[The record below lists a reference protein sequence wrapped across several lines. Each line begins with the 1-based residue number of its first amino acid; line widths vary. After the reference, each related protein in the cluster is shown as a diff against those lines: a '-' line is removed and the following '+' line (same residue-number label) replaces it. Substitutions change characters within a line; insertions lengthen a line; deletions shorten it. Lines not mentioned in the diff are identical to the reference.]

1 MCSYL
6 MGAMDEVKMKN
17 VFETTVLSLSGL
29 KTSSETKK
37 AIQNRSNIF
46 IMSDA
51 AEDAVLRPK
60 EYGAFDHGMRA
71 ALAAR
76 IAFQNQEDGLA
87 HKYLKGAGNFKK
99 VANPSYKGET
109 KDLKSILSFMD
120 KVAKDTRNVVVEDI
134 TALKSAHVDDADI
147 VRLAELNSFMAYQ
160 IRLITGLRLMK
171 GAEDERGIA

>member
-1 MCSYL
+1 
-6 MGAMDEVKMKN
+6 MDKVKMKN

-29 KTSSETKK
+29 KTSSETEK
-37 AIQNRSNIF
+37 AVQNRSNIF

-76 IAFQNQEDGLA
+76 IAFQHQEDDLA
-87 HKYLKGAGNFKK
+87 RRYMEDAGNFKK
-99 VANPSYKGET
+99 IANPTYKGET
-109 KDLKSILSFMD
+109 KDLESILSFMD
-120 KVAKDTRNVVVEDI
+120 KVAEDTRNVEAEDI
-134 TALKSAHVDDADI
+134 TALKSAHVNDADI

-160 IRLITGLRLMK
+160 IRLIAGLRLMK
-171 GAEDERGIA
+171 GAKDEGDIA

>member
-1 MCSYL
+1 
-6 MGAMDEVKMKN
+6 MKN
-17 VFETTVLSLSGL
+17 VFETTVLSWSGL

-37 AIQNRSNIF
+37 AVQNRSNIF

-76 IAFQNQEDGLA
+76 IAFQHQEDDLA
-87 HKYLKGAGNFKK
+87 RRYMEDAGNFKK
-99 VANPSYKGET
+99 IANPTYKGET
-109 KDLKSILSFMD
+109 KDLESILSFMD
-120 KVAKDTRNVVVEDI
+120 KVAEDTRNVKAEDI
-134 TALKSAHVDDADI
+134 TALKSAHVNDADI

-160 IRLITGLRLMK
+160 IRLIAGLRLMK
-171 GAEDERGIA
+171 GAKDEGDIA

>member
-1 MCSYL
+1 MCIRDS
-6 MGAMDEVKMKN
+6 
-17 VFETTVLSLSGL
+17 
-29 KTSSETKK
+29 
-37 AIQNRSNIF
+37 
-46 IMSDA
+46 
-51 AEDAVLRPK
+51 
-60 EYGAFDHGMRA
+60 DHGMRA

-87 HKYLKGAGNFKK
+87 HKYLEGAGNFKK

-171 GAEDERGIA
+171 GAEDERDIA

>member
-1 MCSYL
+1 
-6 MGAMDEVKMKN
+6 MDKVKMKN
-17 VFETTVLSLSGL
+17 VFETTVLSWSGL

-37 AIQNRSNIF
+37 AVQNRSNIF

-76 IAFQNQEDGLA
+76 IAFQHQEDDLA
-87 HKYLKGAGNFKK
+87 RRYMEDAGNFKK
-99 VANPSYKGET
+99 IANPTYKGET
-109 KDLKSILSFMD
+109 KDLESILSFMD
-120 KVAKDTRNVVVEDI
+120 KVAEDTRNVKAEDI
-134 TALKSAHVDDADI
+134 TALKSAHVNDADI

-160 IRLITGLRLMK
+160 IRLIAGLRLMK
-171 GAEDERGIA
+171 GAKDEGDIA

>member
-1 MCSYL
+1 
-6 MGAMDEVKMKN
+6 MKN

-37 AIQNRSNIF
+37 AVQNRSNIF
-46 IMSDA
+46 TMSDA

-76 IAFQNQEDGLA
+76 IAFQHQEDDLA
-87 HKYLKGAGNFKK
+87 RRYMEDAGNFKK
-99 VANPSYKGET
+99 IANPTYKGET
-109 KDLKSILSFMD
+109 KDLESILSFMD
-120 KVAKDTRNVVVEDI
+120 KVAKDTRNVVAEDI

-171 GAEDERGIA
+171 GAEDERDIA

>member
-1 MCSYL
+1 

-60 EYGAFDHGMRA
+60 EY
-71 ALAAR
+71 
-76 IAFQNQEDGLA
+76 
-87 HKYLKGAGNFKK
+87 
-99 VANPSYKGET
+99 
-109 KDLKSILSFMD
+109 LS
-120 KVAKDTRNVVVEDI
+120 
-134 TALKSAHVDDADI
+134 
-147 VRLAELNSFMAYQ
+147 
-160 IRLITGLRLMK
+160 LIH
-171 GAEDERGIA
+171 I

>member
-6 MGAMDEVKMKN
+6 MRAMGEVKMKN
-17 VFETTVLSLSGL
+17 VLETTVLSSSGL

-37 AIQNRSNIF
+37 SIQNRSNIF

-76 IAFQNQEDGLA
+76 IAFQHHEDDLA
-87 HKYLKGAGNFKK
+87 RKYREDAGNFKK
-99 VANPSYKGET
+99 VADPSYKGET
-109 KDLKSILSFMD
+109 KDLESILSFMD
-120 KVAKDTRNVVVEDI
+120 KVAKDTRNVGAEDI
-134 TALKSAHVDDADI
+134 TALKSAHVNDADI

-160 IRLITGLRLMK
+160 IRLIAGLRLMK
-171 GAEDERGIA
+171 GAEDERDSV

>member
-51 AEDAVLRPK
+51 A
-60 EYGAFDHGMRA
+60 
-71 ALAAR
+71 
-76 IAFQNQEDGLA
+76 
-87 HKYLKGAGNFKK
+87 
-99 VANPSYKGET
+99 NPSYKGET
-109 KDLKSILSFMD
+109 KDHKSILSFMD
-120 KVAKDTRNVVVEDI
+120 KVAEDTRNVVAEDI
-134 TALKSAHVDDADI
+134 TALKSAHVNDADI

-171 GAEDERGIA
+171 GAEDERDIA

>member
-1 MCSYL
+1 
-6 MGAMDEVKMKN
+6 MKN

-29 KTSSETKK
+29 KTSSETEK
-37 AIQNRSNIF
+37 AVQNRSNIF

-76 IAFQNQEDGLA
+76 IAFQHQEDDLA
-87 HKYLKGAGNFKK
+87 RRYMEDAGNFKK
-99 VANPSYKGET
+99 IANPTYKGET
-109 KDLKSILSFMD
+109 KDLESILSFMD
-120 KVAKDTRNVVVEDI
+120 KVAEDTRNVEAEDI
-134 TALKSAHVDDADI
+134 TALKSVHVNDADI

-160 IRLITGLRLMK
+160 IRLIAGLRLMK
-171 GAEDERGIA
+171 GAKDEGDIA